1 MRVFKAD
8 NPDYKVVPKAKK
20 QLDFEL
26 KCLWEEG
33 SPLSSVMTTAAT
45 GLPMTSATALRV
57 LCGKPGAAK
66 KALQQVDADNMHA
79 LHAETAE
86 ALGDG
91 VPDDE
96 AGDESGDEADDE
108 EVLLSLAELS
118 CS

>member
-1 MRVFKAD
+1 
-8 NPDYKVVPKAKK
+8 
-20 QLDFEL
+20 
-26 KCLWEEG
+26 
-33 SPLSSVMTTAAT
+33 MTTAAT